1 MIEILL
7 WVFGL
12 ILVIVSIVSAR
23 HDGKILR
30 DLQKRVAEL
39 EALYEDDDPDPDDG
53 EPKPN
58 EACEIIAIGKK
69 AA

>member
-1 MIEILL
+1 MIEILI

-12 ILVIVSIVSAR
+12 ILVIATIVSAR

-30 DLQKRVAEL
+30 DLQKRVADL
-39 EALYEDDDPDPDDG
+39 EALYEEDDPDPDDEET
-53 EPKPN
+53 EPN
-58 EACEIIAIGKK
+58 AASNIIAIGKK